1 MSSITARIAR
11 AEAII
16 GRVPAR
22 LIVVRAYAEATTSD
36 DAVDELLEANGL
48 PPRQSDDMLLMLRR
62 ITAPPGQETAPCPL
76 TLVSVS
82 GRN

>member
-1 MSSITARIAR
+1 MSSIAARVAR
-11 AEAII
+11 AEAGI
-16 GRVPAR
+16 GRAPAR

-36 DAVDELLEANGL
+36 DAIDELLEASGL

-62 ITAPPGQETAPCPL
+62 ITAPPDQETDLYPL